1 MALEA
6 THIRFAIEL
15 KDKLQVEDTARY
27 IAGTLYPDSRYKT
40 ALPRKFTHPPDFKD
54 WNLLNA
60 DDFKKGWFVH
70 LLCDQI
76 QAGIFNKKFP
86 QFFLT
91 GKIEL
96 GNDGWIALTAV
107 KVLQDLEDIKKFD
120 VKPYLPNLASIENRN
135 NEKRELLVKFYKN
148 VIDTYANPSKL
159 TLENYRMK
167 LAQLGIGEDLAAK
180 VQKKAEQLSNDK
192 GITKSVR
199 AVYAEMMKKFGQMTD
214 LIN

>member
-1 MALEA
+1 
-6 THIRFAIEL
+6 
-15 KDKLQVEDTARY
+15 
-27 IAGTLYPDSRYKT
+27 
-40 ALPRKFTHPPDFKD
+40 
-54 WNLLNA
+54 
-60 DDFKKGWFVH
+60 
-70 LLCDQI
+70 
-76 QAGIFNKKFP
+76 
-86 QFFLT
+86 LT